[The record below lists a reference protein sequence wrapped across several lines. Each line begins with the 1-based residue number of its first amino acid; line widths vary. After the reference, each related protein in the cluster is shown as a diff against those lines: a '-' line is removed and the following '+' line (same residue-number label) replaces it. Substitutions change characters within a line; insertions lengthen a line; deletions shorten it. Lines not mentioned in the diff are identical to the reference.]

1 MISSPEVT
9 YYCCQHHYTSRV
21 FLCYKNSTE
30 DFDTT
35 MNTDSWLETIYY
47 LYSCFLGEKKKSS
60 ILQIALIMLT
70 IFRYTK
76 EKNYNFKS

>member
-1 MISSPEVT
+1 MINSPEVT
-9 YYCCQHHYTSRV
+9 YYCCQHHYTSTV

-47 LYSCFLGEKKKSS
+47 LTVLFSRKKKKKKR
-60 ILQIALIMLT
+60 LA
-70 IFRYTK
+70 FYK
-76 EKNYNFKS
+76 